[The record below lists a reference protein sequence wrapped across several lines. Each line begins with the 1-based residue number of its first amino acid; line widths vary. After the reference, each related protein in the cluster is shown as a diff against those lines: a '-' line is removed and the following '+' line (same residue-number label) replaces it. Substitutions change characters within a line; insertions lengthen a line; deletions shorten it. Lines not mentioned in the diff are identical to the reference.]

1 MEKKITKIW
10 GIGLTFVMVVSLM
23 LVAAPTPVSAADPV
37 INEWDEFAY
46 PSEGE
51 EGDWFWDPDIMRVG
65 EITEAI
71 NGDLYVHVFIME
83 RSDHIF
89 KSTDGGHTWEDTDYT
104 DDVEGEWVF
113 DMVCSSI
120 DEDILY
126 VTDGFYVFKTDDGGD
141 TFDFV
146 AKDSLEVA
154 LGGDCGCDLDD
165 CVINYPIITSIDVG
179 YQDEDDPFVFI
190 GTRAH
195 DVLTGDGC
203 SPCVDTGDSPM
214 YPGSVY
220 YLAEEDYGAAWT
232 DIDLSC
238 EYDGYDALAVGCA
251 PDFDDTDETYV
262 VISNGSETHVVY
274 TDGGICEWHEFS
286 ELLWNCETA
295 NHFGSLFASRIGF
308 PDDWEDTGTLFV
320 GVVDDDP
327 CYTCDDIDGCGGD
340 VYSVTDGGSIDRN
353 VYPGTGGCSGEATDI
368 ISLDV
373 CGDTDEASLIAGAFC
388 DNTVYYS
395 TDGGWEWDASVKSPT
410 GEGLT
415 YAIWYGDCGE
425 SALAVTAGC
434 ECAVSLSCV
443 SEEDDADEVGKSWN
457 QISLIATDITCVL
470 DIDHSPGYIT
480 NSETLFMVTECE
492 SCCSEGTT
500 SLFRNEGTDWERV
513 FCSETYADEF
523 VCDSLPYDNQLK
535 MVQVSPDFLDTGTVF
550 VANPTF
556 DIFRSQDAGCSWDR
570 LGYPCNVITISS
582 WAVLDED
589 TIYVGSE
596 DGDVYLTERHG
607 SRPWDVCL
615 VEDAD
620 DGTDA
625 GDIMY
630 LAFDITEGTMTIL
643 VGDDECKVF
652 LCEVDPDE
660 DWEDQEWH
668 LVGTGTD
675 GCQDVLDCDNKN
687 TCVAFDPSYA
697 NNDKIYAA
705 AGEKIAL
712 CEVDPDEEWKDQE
725 WDKKCSSSGSEF
737 WGMVAVGDTTLYV
750 GDKAAVDTDDGG
762 LLRRSDTC
770 EQVTEGLATGTRL
783 SGLSLTAGANGCP
796 DSNVLWAIEE
806 TPDCSKVWFYE
817 DTLATPVILTSPADE
832 AQLEKT
838 SEVTLTWEA
847 LCDAEEYQIYLY
859 RYCAE
864 CPDEKLY
871 ILKNESFECEEEC
884 VGCSDETCCLV
895 VDGLEPGV
903 TYYWKVRV
911 YKGEPTRSK
920 WSEKREFNTE
930 MTAIPFIDL
939 CSPACGG
946 DDIIITPNFSWDAV
960 SGATS
965 YEVQLATNEDFD
977 PVLASGT
984 PTTNAWLGAPE
995 LDYGTTYYWRVRV
1008 VKDGITSS
1016 WVTCIFTTMDEPA
1029 AKVYTCPQCGMEFAT
1044 EAELQ
1049 AHWDAKHAPAAP
1061 STPMYI
1067 WLIIGI
1073 GALLVIAVLVLI
1085 VRTRR
1090 TV

>member
-1 MEKKITKIW
+1 MKNKISKIW
-10 GIGLTFVMVVSLM
+10 GLGLTFVMAVSL
-23 LVAAPTPVSAADPV
+23 LVVAAPAPVSAAEPV

-46 PSEGE
+46 PDPGSA
-51 EGDWFWDPDIMRVG
+51 GDWFWDPNISRVG

-71 NGDLYVHVFIME
+71 NGDLYVHVYIME

-89 KSTDGGHTWEDTDYT
+89 KSTDGGRTWEDTDYA
-104 DDVEGEWVF
+104 DDGDGGWVF
-113 DMVCSSI
+113 DMVCSSL

-126 VTDGFYVFKTDDGGD
+126 VTDGFYVYKTADGGD
-141 TFDFV
+141 TFNFV

-165 CVINYPIITSIDVG
+165 CVIDYPIITSIDVG
-179 YQDEDDPFVFI
+179 YQDEEPFVFI

-195 DVLTGDGC
+195 DVDTGNGC
-203 SPCVDTGDSPM
+203 SLCVDTLDSPM

-232 DIDLSC
+232 DMDLSC
-238 EYDGYDALAVGCA
+238 EYDVLAVGCA

-274 TDGGICEWHEFS
+274 TDGGICEWHEFG

-295 NHFGSLFASRIGF
+295 NSFGSLFASRIGF

-320 GVVDDDP
+320 GVVDVDP
-327 CYTCDDIDGCGGD
+327 CCGCQDIIAQSWHGCGGD

-373 CGDTDEASLIAGAFC
+373 MGDTDEASLIAGAFC
-388 DNTVYYS
+388 DTTVYYS

-410 GEGLT
+410 GAGIT
-415 YAIWYGDCGE
+415 YAIWYGD
-425 SALAVTAGC
+425 SALAATSNIGSECEEIGGYFYWDTAPGC

-443 SEEDDADEVGKSWN
+443 SDEDDADEVGKSWN

-480 NSETLFMVTECE
+480 DSDTLFMVTECE
-492 SCCSEGTT
+492 GCCGEGTT
-500 SLFRNEGTDWERV
+500 SLFRYDGTDWERV
-513 FCSETYADEF
+513 FCSTTYADEF
-523 VCDSLPYDNQLK
+523 VCDSFPYDDQIK
-535 MVQVSPDFLDTGTVF
+535 MVQVSPDFLDTETVF

-570 LGYPCNVITISS
+570 LGCPCDVITISS

-589 TIYVGSE
+589 TIYVGGAGAY
-596 DGDVYLTERHG
+596 DGIVYLTERHG
-607 SRPWDVCL
+607 SRPWDECV

-620 DGTDA
+620 DGTPA
-625 GDIMY
+625 GDIRY
-630 LAFDITEGTMTIL
+630 FAFDITEGAVTIL
-643 VGDDECKVF
+643 VGDDECQVF

-668 LVGTGTD
+668 LVGTSTD
-675 GCQDVLDCDNKN
+675 GCQDVLDCDDEN
-687 TCVAFDPSYA
+687 TSVAFDPGYVD
-697 NNDKIYAA
+697 NDKIYAA

-712 CEVDPDEEWKDQE
+712 CEIDPDDDWKDQE
-725 WDKKCSSSGSEF
+725 WEEKCSSSGSEF

-750 GDKAAVDTDDGG
+750 GDRAAVDTDNGG

-770 EQVTEGLATGTRL
+770 ERVTEGLATGTRL
-783 SGLSLTAGANGCP
+783 SGLLLTAGKNGCP

-806 TPDCSKVWFYE
+806 SPDYSKVWFYE

-832 AQLEKT
+832 AKLGKT
-838 SEVTLTWEA
+838 TEVTLEWEA

-871 ILKNESFECEEEC
+871 ILKNECFECEEDC

-911 YKGEPTRSK
+911 CKGEPTRSK
-920 WSEKREFNTE
+920 WSGLSEFTTE
-930 MTAIPFIDL
+930 MTAVARPYHPS
-939 CSPACGG
+939 CSP
-946 DDIIITPNFSWDAV
+946 
-960 SGATS
+960 
-965 YEVQLATNEDFD
+965 
-977 PVLASGT
+977 PVLIPICVVYNVAS
-984 PTTNAWLGAPE
+984 
-995 LDYGTTYYWRVRV
+995 
-1008 VKDGITSS
+1008 
-1016 WVTCIFTTMDEPA
+1016 
-1029 AKVYTCPQCGMEFAT
+1029 
-1044 EAELQ
+1044 
-1049 AHWDAKHAPAAP
+1049 
-1061 STPMYI
+1061 
-1067 WLIIGI
+1067 
-1073 GALLVIAVLVLI
+1073 LVI
-1085 VRTRR
+1085 R
-1090 TV
+1090 